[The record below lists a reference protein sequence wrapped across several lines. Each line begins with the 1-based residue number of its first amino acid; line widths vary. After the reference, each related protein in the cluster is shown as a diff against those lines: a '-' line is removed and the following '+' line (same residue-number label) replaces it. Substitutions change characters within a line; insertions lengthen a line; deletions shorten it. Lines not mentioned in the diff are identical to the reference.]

1 MDAELQ
7 MAKKRNG
14 KDIVLVCV
22 AINEAY
28 RMEDYEGYEALI
40 EYGAKR
46 FGTDC
51 NMMEDWATDYRI
63 SYGYD
68 YGRYLEDE

>member
-1 MDAELQ
+1 
-7 MAKKRNG
+7 MAKRGNV
-14 KDIVLVCV
+14 KDIVRVCA

-28 RMEDYEGYEALI
+28 RMADYEGYEALI
-40 EYGAKR
+40 EYGAKQ

-68 YGRYLEDE
+68 YCMYWEDE

>member
-1 MDAELQ
+1 
-7 MAKKRNG
+7 MAKRGNG
-14 KDIVLVCV
+14 NDIVRVCA

-28 RMEDYEGYEALI
+28 RTEDYDGYEALI
-40 EYGAKR
+40 EHGAKR
-46 FGTDC
+46 FGIDF

-68 YGRYLEDE
+68 YGRYWEDE